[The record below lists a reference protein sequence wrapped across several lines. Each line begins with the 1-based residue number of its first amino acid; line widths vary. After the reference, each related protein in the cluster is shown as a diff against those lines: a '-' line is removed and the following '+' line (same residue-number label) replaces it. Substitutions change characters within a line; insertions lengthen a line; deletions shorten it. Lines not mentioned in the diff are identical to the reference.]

1 MKEASKHIKDWKL
14 ADNIKTGF
22 TIPENYFTDIED
34 DFSSKLIEDKLPRH
48 NGFEITKAYF
58 ESVEN
63 NIIEKTIHKKG
74 KLINFKTRKI
84 KLIYAAASIVLLLFI
99 GSNFIYNT
107 NTELSSDEI
116 ISWLDMNIN
125 TISNDDIPIALTELN
140 FNDTNPYDII
150 NSEVILESLLNYNDE
165 DFIVEN
171 IETY

>member
-150 NSEVILESLLNYNDE
+150 NSEVILESLLNSNDE
-165 DFIVEN
+165 DFILEN

>member
-1 MKEASKHIKDWKL
+1 MKEASKYIKDWKL

-34 DFSSKLIEDKLPRH
+34 DFSSKLIEDKFPRH

-84 KLIYAAASIVLLLFI
+84 KLIYVAASIVLLLFI

>member
-1 MKEASKHIKDWKL
+1 MKETSKHIKDWKL

-34 DFSSKLIEDKLPRH
+34 DFSSKLIEDKLPKH
-48 NGFEITKAYF
+48 NGFQITKAYF
-58 ESVEN
+58 ENVEN

-84 KLIYAAASIVLLLFI
+84 KLISVAASIALLLFFE
-99 GSNFIYNT
+99 SNFIYNT
-107 NTELSSDEI
+107 NTELSSEEI
-116 ISWLDMNIN
+116 ISWLDMNVN
-125 TISNDDIPIALTELN
+125 SFSNEDIPITLTELN

-150 NSEVILESLLNYNDE
+150 NSEVILESLLNSNDE

>member
-1 MKEASKHIKDWKL
+1 MKETSKHIKDWKL

-34 DFSSKLIEDKLPRH
+34 DFSSKLIEDKLPKH
-48 NGFEITKAYF
+48 NGFKITKAYF
-58 ESVEN
+58 ENVEN

-84 KLIYAAASIVLLLFI
+84 KLISVAASIALLLFF

-107 NTELSSDEI
+107 NTELSSEEI
-116 ISWLDMNIN
+116 ISWLDMNVN
-125 TISNDDIPIALTELN
+125 SFSNEDIPITLTELN

-150 NSEVILESLLNYNDE
+150 NSEVILESLLNSNDE

>member
-1 MKEASKHIKDWKL
+1 MKETSKHIKDWKL

-34 DFSSKLIEDKLPRH
+34 DFSSKLIEDKLPKH
-48 NGFEITKAYF
+48 NGFQITKAYF
-58 ESVEN
+58 ENVEN

-84 KLIYAAASIVLLLFI
+84 KLISVAASIALLLFF

-107 NTELSSDEI
+107 NTELSSEEI
-116 ISWLDMNIN
+116 ISWLDMNVN
-125 TISNDDIPIALTELN
+125 SFSNDDIPITLTELN

-150 NSEVILESLLNYNDE
+150 NNEVILESLLNSNDE

>member
-1 MKEASKHIKDWKL
+1 MKETSKHIKDWKL

-34 DFSSKLIEDKLPRH
+34 DFSSKLIEDKLPKH
-48 NGFEITKAYF
+48 NGFQITKAYF
-58 ESVEN
+58 ENVEN

-84 KLIYAAASIVLLLFI
+84 KLISVAASIALLLFF

-107 NTELSSDEI
+107 NTELSSEEI
-116 ISWLDMNIN
+116 ISWLDMNVN
-125 TISNDDIPIALTELN
+125 SFSNDDIPITLTELN

-150 NSEVILESLLNYNDE
+150 NSEVILESLLNFNDE

>member
-1 MKEASKHIKDWKL
+1 MKETSKHIKDWKL

-34 DFSSKLIEDKLPRH
+34 DFSSKLIEDNLPKH
-48 NGFEITKAYF
+48 NGFQITKAYF
-58 ESVEN
+58 ENVEN

-84 KLIYAAASIVLLLFI
+84 KLISVAASIALLLFF

-107 NTELSSDEI
+107 NTELSSEEI
-116 ISWLDMNIN
+116 ISWLDMNVN
-125 TISNDDIPIALTELN
+125 SFSNEDIPITLTELN

-150 NSEVILESLLNYNDE
+150 NSEVILESLLNSNDE

>member
-1 MKEASKHIKDWKL
+1 MKETSKHIKDWKL

-34 DFSSKLIEDKLPRH
+34 DFSSKLIEDKLPKH
-48 NGFEITKAYF
+48 NGFQITKAYF
-58 ESVEN
+58 ENVEN

-84 KLIYAAASIVLLLFI
+84 KLISVAASIALLLFF

-107 NTELSSDEI
+107 NTELSSEEI
-116 ISWLDMNIN
+116 ISWLDMNVN
-125 TISNDDIPIALTELN
+125 SFSNDDIPITLTELN

-150 NSEVILESLLNYNDE
+150 NSEVILESLLNSNDE
-165 DFIVEN
+165 DF
-171 IETY
+171 YSRKY

>member
-1 MKEASKHIKDWKL
+1 MKETSKHIKDWKL

>member
-1 MKEASKHIKDWKL
+1 MKETSKHIKDWKL

-34 DFSSKLIEDKLPRH
+34 DFSSKLIEDKLPKH
-48 NGFEITKAYF
+48 NGFQITKAYF
-58 ESVEN
+58 ENVEN

-84 KLIYAAASIVLLLFI
+84 KLISVAASIALLLFF

-107 NTELSSDEI
+107 NTELSSEEI
-116 ISWLDMNIN
+116 ISWLDMNVN
-125 TISNDDIPIALTELN
+125 SFSNDDIPITLTELN

-150 NSEVILESLLNYNDE
+150 NSEVILESLLNSNDE

>member
-1 MKEASKHIKDWKL
+1 MKETSKHIKDWKL

-34 DFSSKLIEDKLPRH
+34 DFSSKLIEDKLPKH
-48 NGFEITKAYF
+48 NGFQITKAYF
-58 ESVEN
+58 ENVEN

-84 KLIYAAASIVLLLFI
+84 KLISVAESIALLLFF

-107 NTELSSDEI
+107 NTELSSEEI
-116 ISWLDMNIN
+116 ISWLDMNVN
-125 TISNDDIPIALTELN
+125 SFSNDDIPITLTELN

-150 NSEVILESLLNYNDE
+150 NSEVILESLLNSNDE

>member
-1 MKEASKHIKDWKL
+1 MKETSKHIKDWKL

-34 DFSSKLIEDKLPRH
+34 DFSSKLIEDKLPKH
-48 NGFEITKAYF
+48 NGFQITKAYF
-58 ESVEN
+58 ENVEN

-84 KLIYAAASIVLLLFI
+84 KLISVAASIALLLFF

-107 NTELSSDEI
+107 NTELSSEEI
-116 ISWLDMNIN
+116 ISWLDMNVN
-125 TISNDDIPIALTELN
+125 SFSNEDIPITLTELN

-150 NSEVILESLLNYNDE
+150 NSEVILESLLNSNDE